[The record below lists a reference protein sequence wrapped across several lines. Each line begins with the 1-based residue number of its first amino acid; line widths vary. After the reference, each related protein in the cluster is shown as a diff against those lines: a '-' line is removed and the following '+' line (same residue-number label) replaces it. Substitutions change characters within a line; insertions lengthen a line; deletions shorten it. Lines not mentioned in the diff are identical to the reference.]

1 MWNDVRCTT
10 WRLRSSDLLVFIF
23 YGLSL
28 HRYKILCPFVQSVF
42 RFLLLL
48 FELFTLNTRFSKFH
62 FFHQICTPTVRSTS
76 RVAIVSFALTIWCIY
91 KFTFLFVLLSFSQ
104 LFPFFLRFFLST
116 DLSSLS
122 LHSEVRDSFFI
133 PSSSVLYCRFASE
146 CLDWTVS
153 LSAEVCSLMSS
164 LRPSWLRFSSMRSS
178 VDETFSFGSFFLFLL
193 GLSGCL
199 LFRE

>member
-1 MWNDVRCTT
+1 MYGVPRDDYGHRIFWSSFSMDFHCTVIKFYVR
-10 WRLRSSDLLVFIF
+10 
-23 YGLSL
+23 
-28 HRYKILCPFVQSVF
+28 LCNPFSVF
-42 RFLLLL
+42 FFFFLNFLLLTL
-48 FELFTLNTRFSKFH
+48 DFPNFTSFIKFAPR
-62 FFHQICTPTVRSTS
+62 QSEAPRESQS
-76 RVAIVSFALTIWCIY
+76 SP
-91 KFTFLFVLLSFSQ
+91 LLSPSDAFTNSHSC
-104 LFPFFLRFFLST
+104 LYFCLSASFFPFFLRFFLST

-122 LHSEVRDSFFI
+122 LHSEVRNSFFI